1 MIHLEPVTRDN
12 IEELMGLAV
21 RKDQETFV
29 SSVAESL
36 AQAYVYSDNAY
47 PFGVYEDDTLVGFI
61 MMGYYEAKHY
71 YTLWKFLI
79 DQRYQNKGYGR
90 QALELGLAYI
100 RGKFNSP
107 DIYTGVAPGNTVA
120 KDLYRS
126 VGFEDTG
133 LIECG
138 MEEMKLSSVIHRTP
152 SRQQLASI
160 AKTMAQIP
168 FHGFADGER
177 SNLEPIVQPFLRWTI
192 EEADRLWCAAFV
204 YYCCR
209 EAGFEIPIRP
219 DECKSCHLAGCIAW
233 EEFAQGDTRIE
244 YHKGKEDFAPLAG
257 DIVIYDRVFENREHD
272 HIGIIVEKR
281 ENTIIVAEGNINNRS
296 GIVERPIDG
305 HIRAFIRIPG
315 GYKYSDQ

>member
-12 IEELMGLAV
+12 IDELIGLTV
-21 RKDQETFV
+21 RKDQESFV

-36 AQAYVYSDNAY
+36 AQAYVYSDTAY
-47 PFGVYEDDTLVGFI
+47 PFAVYETDVLVGFI
-61 MMGYYEAKHY
+61 MMGYYQAKHY

-90 QALELGLAYI
+90 QALELGLEYI
-100 RGKFNSP
+100 RGKFNTP
-107 DIYTGVAPGNTVA
+107 DIYTGVAPGNMVA
-120 KDLYRS
+120 KNLYRS

-138 MEEMKLSSVIHRTP
+138 MEEMKLSSVIHRTATG
-152 SRQQLASI
+152 QQLAGI

-168 FHGFADGER
+168 LHGFTDGER
-177 SNLEPIVQPFLRWTI
+177 SNLEPIIHPFPKWTL
-192 EEADRLWCAAFV
+192 EEADGLWCAAFV

-233 EEFAQGDTRIE
+233 EEFATGDPRIE
-244 YHKGKEDFAPLAG
+244 YHTPEDYFVPESG
-257 DIVIYDRVFENREHD
+257 VIVLYDRVFENKEHD
-272 HIGIIVEKR
+272 HIGIVI
-281 ENTIIVAEGNINNRS
+281 ENQGDTIIAAEGNIDNRS
-296 GIVERPIDG
+296 GIVGRPIDG
-305 HIRAFIRIPG
+305 HIRAYIRIPD
-315 GYKYSDQ
+315 GYKYSVR